1 MATVT
6 TRRRRPVVVGV
17 AVLTAVCLARVEAQR
32 VAEYQVKAAFLQNF
46 ARFVEWP
53 PAPAGGEFHLCV
65 LGDDPFGHWIDEATA
80 GGRVKDRPVVVRR
93 IRRIDEAAT
102 CQTLFISPSE
112 STRMRALLD
121 GLGTA
126 PVLTVSDLPQFA
138 DRGGM
143 IGFTTVDGRVRFV
156 ANPAVARSAG
166 LQLTSELLRVAASVV
181 GRSSAKE

>member
-6 TRRRRPVVVGV
+6 MRRRRHVVVGV

-32 VAEYQVKAAFLQNF
+32 VAEYRVKAAFLQNF

-53 PAPAGGEFHLCV
+53 PAPPGSEFHLCV

-80 GGRVKDRPVVVRR
+80 GERVKDRPVVVRR
-93 IRRIDEAAT
+93 IRRIDEAT

-112 STRMRALLD
+112 STRVRALLD